1 MLTFKVPEQIG
12 EISKSIKGIDPSEVT
27 FYYDNYSEEMAY
39 NLCNVLMYLSVCFKN
54 PDVKVYL
61 ILKDNLKYF
70 TDFFE
75 EYGSEV
81 PELPDRI
88 EDMQVEYVRLFVSN
102 KDGVPA
108 SLYASVYIGND
119 GLLYSEELL
128 VLRKLM
134 SDTGFELREDQKDLE
149 DNISIILEYMSLMIG
164 RLNVDGITAL
174 KGFIYANYRFIL
186 PMVEKFARKVMENT
200 NINFYKT
207 VAQSLENL
215 VKDMDNVLIEV
226 FG

>member
-12 EISKSIKGIDPSEVT
+12 EISKSIKGIDFSEVA

-102 KDGVPA
+102 KYGVPA

-186 PMVEKFARKVMENT
+186 PMVEKFASKVMENT

-215 VKDMDNVLIEV
+215 VKDMDNVLREV

>member
-1 MLTFKVPEQIG
+1 MVTFKVPEQID
-12 EISKSIKGIDPSEVT
+12 EISKSIKGIDPSEVA

-54 PDVKVYL
+54 PDLKVYS

-81 PELPDRI
+81 PELPSRI

-108 SLYASVYIGND
+108 SPYASVYTSND

-134 SDTGFELREDQKDLE
+134 FDTGFELREDQKDLE
-149 DNISIILEYMSLMIG
+149 DNISIILEYMSIMIG

-186 PMVEKFARKVMENT
+186 PMVEKFARKVVENS

-207 VAQSLENL
+207 VAQSFENL

>member
-1 MLTFKVPEQIG
+1 MTTFKVPEQIG
-12 EISKSIKGIDPSEVT
+12 EISKRIQGIDPSEVT
-27 FYYDNYSEEMAY
+27 FYYDNYSEQMAY

-54 PDVKVYL
+54 PDLKVYL

-81 PELPDRI
+81 PELSDRI

-108 SLYASVYIGND
+108 SPYASVYINHD

-149 DNISIILEYMSLMIG
+149 DNISIILEYMSIMIG

-186 PMVEKFARKVMENT
+186 PMVEKFARNVMENS

-215 VKDMDNVLIEV
+215 VKDMDNVLVEI